1 MQVGL
6 IEKRG
11 HDMRVQ
17 LLQMCIW
24 SSARGRNGAARV
36 WIIQKACRECPG
48 SPCVTCHWSYLIT
61 IIEGHCHPPHCRHF
75 SHLIRIFFPFIMPDD
90 FLLMVMK
97 WLWYLTLG
105 YVWMEWSKWMAHA
118 QELKWY
124 DMQSVCHHTLD
135 SLHSKITSCNVCR
148 SIIQREWYKICL
160 CWWVDC
166 CFQWRT
172 MPISQFLKGG
182 DKKQCWGYLFHR
194 AK

>member
-75 SHLIRIFFPFIMPDD
+75 SHLIRNFSPFIVPDD
-90 FLLMVMK
+90 FLLMVIK
-97 WLWYLTLG
+97 WLWYLTLLIADIRVCLNG
-105 YVWMEWSKWMAHA
+105 MKQVNGACTRTEMVWHA
-118 QELKWY
+118 VSMPSYSWLFTLQNNF
-124 DMQSVCHHTLD
+124 MQCV
-135 SLHSKITSCNVCR
+135 
-148 SIIQREWYKICL
+148 
-160 CWWVDC
+160 
-166 CFQWRT
+166 
-172 MPISQFLKGG
+172 
-182 DKKQCWGYLFHR
+182 
-194 AK
+194 